1 MAAASGLAE
10 WAKKNLFW
18 LISRVALGSYRRL
31 PVFGRLRA
39 SIGIIRDGDRLLV
52 IRRNDGRGL
61 CFPGGLAYAWE
72 TDEQALVREIQEETG
87 LRVQGFEF
95 AFRYDSS
102 GEIPARIAVYQTHA
116 EGKLRGSWEGAPDW
130 VGLAEVQSGILRSQ
144 KYVVERLAQGESEQP
159 AEMSQ
164 EKYVRGSSPRS

>member
-10 WAKKNLFW
+10 RVKKNLFW
-18 LISRVALGSYRRL
+18 VISRGAMGCYRRL

-39 SIGIIRDGDRLLV
+39 SIGIIRDGGRVLV

-72 TDEQALVREIQEETG
+72 TDEQALVREAREETG
-87 LRVQGFEF
+87 LRVDSFEF

-102 GEIPARIAVYQTHA
+102 GEIPVRIAVFETQA
-116 EGKLRGSWEGAPDW
+116 KGKLRGSWEGTPEW
-130 VGLAEVQSGILRSQ
+130 VELDEARAGILRSQ
-144 KYVVERLAQGESEQP
+144 EYVVKRLLQGE
-159 AEMSQ
+159 
-164 EKYVRGSSPRS
+164 GSWRR